1 MINMIVKRV
10 EQQIIRKSH
19 PLWETIDEMCFNAK
33 NLYNYA
39 LYIIRQEYIEHK
51 RYIPYKEMN
60 FNLKTHRQYKDCMS
74 QPANCILRLLDKN
87 WKSFFE
93 GLKEYQKNPSK
104 FLGRPQLPKYLKKDG
119 RYLWMIPNNIC
130 YFDKENNELKFHMK
144 LLNKVKWKCRCQ
156 GRLIQVRFVPRGCV
170 YVMEI
175 VSEVE
180 VPDTVEGNNRIVG
193 IDLGVNNLITASNN
207 IGKQP
212 FIINGRG
219 LKSINQFYNKRRAE
233 IQSELKRRN
242 NKDWSEK
249 LNVITQKRFNRIKN
263 YMHNASSYVIK
274 WCVENQIDTLIVGHN
289 DEWKQKSSLGKKT
302 NQNFV
307 AIPYE
312 MLIRQLVYKCQNV
325 GIRFIETEE
334 SYTSGTSFL
343 DGELPCKENYDKSRR
358 VKRGLFQSGQ
368 GLINSDVNGSLQ
380 IIRKVFPDAFG
391 YGIEACL
398 TPTIINAVKIA

>member
-1 MINMIVKRV
+1 MIVKRV

-175 VSEVE
+175 VSEIE
-180 VPDTVEGNNRIVG
+180 IPDTVESNNRIVG
-193 IDLGVNNLITASNN
+193 IDL
-207 IGKQP
+207 
-212 FIINGRG
+212 
-219 LKSINQFYNKRRAE
+219 
-233 IQSELKRRN
+233 
-242 NKDWSEK
+242 
-249 LNVITQKRFNRIKN
+249 
-263 YMHNASSYVIK
+263 
-274 WCVENQIDTLIVGHN
+274 
-289 DEWKQKSSLGKKT
+289 
-302 NQNFV
+302 
-307 AIPYE
+307 
-312 MLIRQLVYKCQNV
+312 
-325 GIRFIETEE
+325 
-334 SYTSGTSFL
+334 
-343 DGELPCKENYDKSRR
+343 
-358 VKRGLFQSGQ
+358 
-368 GLINSDVNGSLQ
+368 
-380 IIRKVFPDAFG
+380 
-391 YGIEACL
+391 
-398 TPTIINAVKIA
+398 

>member
-1 MINMIVKRV
+1 MKATRV

-19 PLWETIDEMCFNAK
+19 PLWETIDKMCFNAK

-39 LYIIRQEYIEHK
+39 NYIIRQEYIESGK
-51 RYIPYKEMN
+51 YIKYYDMN
-60 FNLKTHRQYKDCMS
+60 FNLKTHQQYKDCMS
-74 QPANCILRLLDKN
+74 QPANCVLRLLDKN

-130 YFDKENNELKFHMK
+130 YFDKENSELKFHMK
-144 LLNKVKWKCRCQ
+144 LLNKIKWKCRCQ

-180 VPDTVEGNNRIVG
+180 VPDTVESNNRIVG

-233 IQSELKRRN
+233 LQSELKCRN
-242 NKDWSEK
+242 NKEWSDK
-249 LNVITQKRFNRIKN
+249 LDVITQKRFNRIKN

-274 WCVENQIDTLIVGHN
+274 WCVENQIDTLVVGHN
-289 DEWKQKSSLGKKT
+289 DEWKQEASLGNKT

-312 MLIRQLVYKCQNV
+312 MLIKQLAYKCENV

-343 DGELPCKENYDKSRR
+343 DGELPCKENYNKNRR

-380 IIRKVFPDAFG
+380 IIRKVFPNAFS
-391 YGIEACL
+391 YGIEVCL
-398 TPTIINAVKIA
+398 TPTVINAVKMA

>member
-1 MINMIVKRV
+1 MKATRV

-19 PLWETIDEMCFNAK
+19 PLWETIDKMCFNAK

-39 LYIIRQEYIEHK
+39 NYIIRQEYIESGK
-51 RYIPYKEMN
+51 YIKYYDMN
-60 FNLKTHRQYKDCMS
+60 FNLKTHQQYKDCMS
-74 QPANCILRLLDKN
+74 QPANCVLRLLDKN

-130 YFDKENNELKFHMK
+130 YFDKENSELKFHMK
-144 LLNKVKWKCRCQ
+144 LLNKIKWKCRCQ

-180 VPDTVEGNNRIVG
+180 VPDTVESNNRIVG

-233 IQSELKRRN
+233 LQSELKCRN
-242 NKDWSEK
+242 NKEWSDK
-249 LNVITQKRFNRIKN
+249 LDVITQKRFNRINN

-274 WCVENQIDTLIVGHN
+274 WCVENQIDTLVVGHN
-289 DEWKQKSSLGKKT
+289 DEWKQEASLGNKT

-312 MLIRQLVYKCQNV
+312 MLIKQLAYKCENV
-325 GIRFIETEE
+325 GIRFME
-334 SYTSGTSFL
+334 
-343 DGELPCKENYDKSRR
+343 KSR
-358 VKRGLFQSGQ
+358 
-368 GLINSDVNGSLQ
+368 
-380 IIRKVFPDAFG
+380 
-391 YGIEACL
+391 
-398 TPTIINAVKIA
+398 TPVTLVMG

>member
-1 MINMIVKRV
+1 MINMIVHRI

-19 PLWETIDEMCFNAK
+19 PLWNTIDKMCFNAK

-39 LYIIRQEYIEHK
+39 NYIIRQEYLK
-51 RYIPYKEMN
+51 SKTYIPYKKMN
-60 FNLKTHRQYKDCMS
+60 FNLKTHQQYKDCMS
-74 QPANCILRLLDKN
+74 QPANCVLRLLDKN

-93 GLKEYQKNPSK
+93 GLKNYQKNPSK
-104 FLGRPQLPKYLKKDG
+104 FLGRPQLPKYLKKNG

-144 LLNKVKWKCRCQ
+144 LLNKIKWKCRCQ

-175 VSEVE
+175 VSEIE
-180 VPDTVEGNNRIVG
+180 VSDTVESDNRIVG
-193 IDLGVNNLITASNN
+193 IDLGINNLITASNN

-219 LKSINQFYNKRRAE
+219 LKSINQFYNKRRADL
-233 IQSELKRRN
+233 QSELKRRN

-249 LNVITQKRFNRIKN
+249 LDVITQKRFNRIKN

-274 WCVENQIDTLIVGHN
+274 WCVENQIDTLVVGHN
-289 DEWKQKSSLGKKT
+289 DEWKQKVKLKRAN
-302 NQNFV
+302 NQNFTY
-307 AIPYE
+307 IPYD
-312 MLIRQLVYKCQNV
+312 MLIKQLTYKCENV

-343 DGELPCKENYDKSRR
+343 DGELPCKENYNKNRR
-358 VKRGLFQSGQ
+358 IKRGLFQSKK

-380 IIRKVFPDAFG
+380 IIRKVFPNAFS
-391 YGIEACL
+391 YGIEVCL
-398 TPTIINAVKIA
+398 TPTVINAVKMA